1 MSTHTDHSDYHEQTP
16 KKGTTTKSAKPR
28 IRPATANF
36 APESEAAGTKFNN
49 RTGRPDWAVQSSI
62 TPVRAGRPPP
72 PELKPSAQTLG
83 NARGA
88 RDPPAEELFQ
98 SQPWRRPP
106 DYDSD

>member
-1 MSTHTDHSDYHEQTP
+1 MVITVYSCLSWFEVIVQIHTLYSLLLIVKCFKIAFYFQ
-16 KKGTTTKSAKPR
+16 
-28 IRPATANF
+28 ANF

-49 RTGRPDWAVQSSI
+49 RTGRPDWAVQTSV

-88 RDPPAEELFQ
+88 RDPPGMLHAVFC
-98 SQPWRRPP
+98 
-106 DYDSD
+106 